1 MFIRFLKNSHRDQG
15 AGTRGKSTL
24 CTLVPNFFVESKNAL
39 EKFLWQSPH
48 ERSISRGHE
57 AQYGAN
63 VALIVPLA
71 KGLVKQNG
79 Y

>member
-24 CTLVPNFFVESKNAL
+24 CTLVPNFFVESQSTL
-39 EKFLWQSPH
+39 EIFLWHSPY
-48 ERSISRGHE
+48 ERSISRGLYE

-63 VALIVPLA
+63 
-71 KGLVKQNG
+71 KGIGFFSKGVN
-79 Y
+79 YEN